1 MNRKLEE
8 TKTMTLNPFLE
19 DDACVGKRFTVS
31 PIYAEGSKEDGC
43 YEVYGSHGQIL
54 YMIGETV
61 KVTGIDKDRKMVAMC
76 NEQNTEGWE
85 NFEIT
90 FEQFQRDFGMWPSV
104 DPESDVSKTTWR
116 TIREKTVRAAAD
128 EIESSVSYT
137 LANNHRCGVG
147 NYWIDRRYN
156 LFCETCQD
164 RPESPLYYLLK
175 LERYE
180 GEECVDTE
188 VYTESTDTLKREELE
203 KALHKILWRAKQDGI
218 QFQGSNEPAGGEWI
232 VTDPDCL
239 QCCKIISE
247 AERIYEFVQI
257 NDYSDVELGC
267 RVARGTICLEQYS
280 EKEIHDNLHFFGYA
294 SMADFEQQNSG
305 ISWRLIAEMIFETN
319 AVSYEMVGSP
329 DTRFSFAEMGAQIEQ
344 MTGMKLKEYYQE

>member
-1 MNRKLEE
+1 
-8 TKTMTLNPFLE
+8 
-19 DDACVGKRFTVS
+19 
-31 PIYAEGSKEDGC
+31 
-43 YEVYGSHGQIL
+43 
-54 YMIGETV
+54 MIGESV

-90 FEQFQRDFGMWPSV
+90 FEQFQRDFGMWPPV
-104 DPESDVSKTTWR
+104 DPETDVSQTTWR

-137 LANNHRCGVG
+137 LANNHVCGVG

-164 RPESPLYYLLK
+164 RPESPLYYLVK

-188 VYTESTDTLKREELE
+188 VYTESTDTLKMEELE
-203 KALHKILWRAKQDGI
+203 KALRKILCHAKQDGI
-218 QFQGSNEPAGGEWI
+218 QFQDSNEPAGGEWI

-257 NDYSDVELGC
+257 NDYSDMELGC

-294 SMADFEQQNSG
+294 SMADFEQQNGG
-305 ISWRLIAEMIFETN
+305 ICWRLIAEMIFETN
-319 AVSYEMVGSP
+319 TVSYETVGSP

-344 MTGMKLKEYYQE
+344 MTGMELKKYYQE